1 MFFIW
6 CFCCR
11 WHVIVSIDGDVC
23 DDGYDDDDE
32 DEDDDDDDD
41 HDDDDVADDDD
52 DDDDGEHDCG
62 DDVVVSWLFWC

>member
-32 DEDDDDDDD
+32 DEDDYDDDDD
-41 HDDDDVADDDD
+41 HDDARCLLKMRTEA
-52 DDDDGEHDCG
+52 G
-62 DDVVVSWLFWC
+62 